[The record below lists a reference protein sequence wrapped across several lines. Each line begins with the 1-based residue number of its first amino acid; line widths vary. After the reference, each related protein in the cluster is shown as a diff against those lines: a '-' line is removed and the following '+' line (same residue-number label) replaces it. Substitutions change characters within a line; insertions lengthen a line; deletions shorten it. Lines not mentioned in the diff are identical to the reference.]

1 MVDATIARALG
12 PNASDVGGMWE
23 LFNVVNAA
31 AKKRESDIELHG
43 RLSSVVS
50 FYERLAQ
57 FDALN
62 HEGVPRLR
70 LKL

>member
-43 RLSSVVS
+43 RLSTGTVVS

-57 FDALN
+57 CDALN
-62 HEGVPRLR
+62 HEGEPRLD
-70 LKL
+70 